1 MTAPAER
8 GEAAAGSKYERLVET
23 LRQTGGAVV
32 AFSGGVDSALLLAA
46 ARQALGDR
54 ALAAIGR
61 SPSYPAREHAAAL
74 ELASQIG
81 ARHVTVD
88 PGELADPR
96 YRSNPAD
103 RCFICKGTLF
113 RALLALARREGLA
126 AVVEGSNADDAHD
139 YRPGMKAAR
148 ELGVRAPLMEV
159 GLTKLEIR
167 ELARGLGLPVWDKPS
182 LACLASR
189 IPYGTPITEEKLGR
203 IDRAEEALRGL
214 GLQQVRVRDHGD
226 VARIEVEPATL
237 ARLLDGELRQ
247 AVVGAVKS
255 AGYRYVS
262 LDMEGYRTGSMNEAL
277 EKA

>member
-1 MTAPAER
+1 
-8 GEAAAGSKYERLVET
+8 
-23 LRQTGGAVV
+23 
-32 AFSGGVDSALLLAA
+32 
-46 ARQALGDR
+46 
-54 ALAAIGR
+54 
-61 SPSYPAREHAAAL
+61 
-74 ELASQIG
+74 
-81 ARHVTVD
+81 
-88 PGELADPR
+88 
-96 YRSNPAD
+96 
-103 RCFICKGTLF
+103 
-113 RALLALARREGLA
+113 
-126 AVVEGSNADDAHD
+126 
-139 YRPGMKAAR
+139 
-148 ELGVRAPLMEV
+148 MEV

>member
-113 RALLALARREGLA
+113 RALLELARREGLA

-262 LDMEGYRTGSMNEAL
+262 LDLEGYRTGSMNEAL